1 MTRVERFSE
10 VALTDRKFVLATDLD
25 GTFLGGSQTARATF
39 YDWLEERRDQIGL
52 IFVTGRDPAFI
63 ETLTRETFVPRPDY
77 VVGDVGTTIAAVTQ
91 QHKVRPI
98 VSLEAEIASLW
109 RASDRIRA
117 ALRDAPGLTL
127 QETEFRYRVS
137 YDMDPAR
144 FDDSVVTKI
153 EALGCDVL
161 ISDNRFL
168 DVLPKGVSKG
178 PSLQRLLDH
187 LGVDPHR
194 TLVAGDTLN
203 DLSMLVMG
211 LPAVAVG
218 GAEPAL
224 IDAVANMNHVFQA
237 SRVGVL
243 GIEDAIDHHKLF
255 T

>member
-1 MTRVERFSE
+1 M
-10 VALTDRKFVLATDLD
+10 
-25 GTFLGGSQTARATF
+25 
-39 YDWLEERRDQIGL
+39 
-52 IFVTGRDPAFI
+52 
-63 ETLTRETFVPRPDY
+63 
-77 VVGDVGTTIAAVTQ
+77 
-91 QHKVRPI
+91 
-98 VSLEAEIASLW
+98 SLEAEIASLW
-109 RASDRIRA
+109 GASDRIRA
-117 ALRDAPGLTL
+117 ALREAPGLTL
-127 QETEFRYRVS
+127 QQTEFRYRVS

-224 IDAVANMNHVFQA
+224 IDAVADMNHVFKA
-237 SRVGVL
+237 SRTGVS
-243 GIEDAIDHHKLF
+243 GIEDAIHHHKLF